1 LREYETVFILH
12 PSSEEARVEEEIE
25 GVRQTILAASGE
37 IVQVDRWGRRR
48 MAYGIRK
55 VNEGIYTLIRFRSGP
70 GVLTDLERR
79 YRLREDI
86 LRHLTV
92 VAQGPAM
99 SLEPRRE
106 VEVAQ
111 PAPEGAESAPSTGE
125 VAVGA
130 AEAGP
135 SLSESPAVA
144 AEPET
149 DTNLT

>member
-25 GVRQTILAASGE
+25 GVRQTILAGSGE

-55 VNEGIYTLIRFRSGP
+55 VNEGIYTLIRFRSDP

-79 YRLREDI
+79 YRLREDVM
-86 LRHLTV
+86 RHLTV

-106 VEVAQ
+106 VEVAH
-111 PAPEGAESAPSTGE
+111 PAPEGAEVAPS
-125 VAVGA
+125 VGQT
-130 AEAGP
+130 
-135 SLSESPAVA
+135 AVA
-144 AEPET
+144 AVEVAPIPIDAPVVTAEPEA
-149 DTNLT
+149 DSNLT